1 MADTAKAGKAPLLIH
16 IHTPSTAPFPCREL
30 EGTQKGSQIQR
41 GFPSPPWWMGSGEPH
56 TRWPLHLPAPE
67 LRALWKSISATKKHP
82 REKTF
87 PVLFVRMRF
96 GIPWC
101 STATEQSQSHT
112 ELLST
117 RRSGQRG
124 TRESKLHLQPAAEP
138 WFQASCSTGVTQNVR
153 LTLCLP
159 DLNGAAM
166 AEASRTSG

>member
-82 REKTF
+82 GEKN
-87 PVLFVRMRF
+87 LSSFVCQNEVWDSLVQHSHRTEPKPHR
-96 GIPWC
+96 
-101 STATEQSQSHT
+101 TAQHT
-112 ELLST
+112 EKWPEGHQGVETPSPACS
-117 RRSGQRG
+117 RGMVSGQ
-124 TRESKLHLQPAAEP
+124 L
-138 WFQASCSTGVTQNVR
+138 
-153 LTLCLP
+153 
-159 DLNGAAM
+159 
-166 AEASRTSG
+166 